1 MERSEI
7 GMWAA
12 FLLVM
17 GVVGWYMLEI
27 IRCPYWS
34 KEPVLHTYDLVRRC
48 GLMNST
54 WKRGMTSY
62 KYNVG
67 VGVGVGVGGG
77 LGGGSGISLWKVG
90 DSGYQGAVEKYTEF
104 LKKEWILGVEGDS
117 YTRSFKLS
125 AGDLEK
131 GAGSGAVISSFALAK
146 YPWWDASFSGGL
158 DTSGGE
164 MGGRGWMMTYPVYY
178 WISEPGISCG
188 GVLGDIWGNGGYGNE
203 KEGETWKVDYLC
215 VSRGVAGGVGGSG
228 IVKKDGV
235 EIVRTLFTTHL
246 YYLIFGLGSG
256 SGIRRNSALFRGD
269 PMSESMR
276 KVVPLVRFGVVEV
289 ELDEKKIWPLSKRN
303 WSRGRKWVKVDAKN
317 MTIMQ
322 FRLWKKW
329 MEGWYSSGGGSG
341 GNGGALGGFQMVGVF
356 PWSMMMDKV
365 ATEDW
370 IVWVLFSSALGEGE
384 MEEIESVL
392 FFRNERCLLEHK
404 DEIRGMTGSGTEIFS
419 LVGSWF
425 ARGVSVLEGK
435 ECFIRGLREMR
446 RIRKTFRVL
455 RIEGLGYNLG
465 LIAELNV
472 SGGVLEVG
480 KIVNREVCAY
490 YFYNRFW
497 GELEAR
503 KCFILL

>member
-7 GMWAA
+7 GMWAG

-48 GLMNST
+48 GVMNST

-62 KYNVG
+62 KYNI
-67 VGVGVGVGGG
+67 GVGVGVGG
-77 LGGGSGISLWKVG
+77 SGITLWKAG
-90 DSGYQGAVEKYTEF
+90 DAEYQGAVEKYAEF

-117 YTRSFKLS
+117 YTRTFKLS
-125 AGDLEK
+125 AAELEK
-131 GAGSGAVISSFALAK
+131 NAGGGAVISSYRLAK
-146 YPWWDASFSGGL
+146 YPWWDSSFSGGL
-158 DTSGGE
+158 DASGGGVE
-164 MGGRGWMMTYPVYY
+164 GCGWMMTYPVYY

-188 GVLGDIWGNGGYGNE
+188 GVLGDIWGSGWGNE

-215 VSRGVAGGVGGSG
+215 ISRGGGGEVGS
-228 IVKKDGV
+228 ISNKDGV
-235 EIVRTLFTTHL
+235 EVVRTLFTTHL
-246 YYLIFGLGSG
+246 YHLIFGVGGGG

-322 FRLWKKW
+322 FRLWKQW
-329 MEGWYSSGGGSG
+329 MEGWYSGGGGGG

-370 IVWVLFSSALGEGE
+370 IIWVLFSEGGLEGEGV
-384 MEEIESVL
+384 MEEFDCVL

-404 DEIRGMTGSGTEIFS
+404 DEIRGMAGSGREIFS

-435 ECFIRGLREMR
+435 EFFIRGLREMR

-465 LIAELNV
+465 LIAALGV
-472 SGGVLEVG
+472 SGGGEMGALEIG
-480 KIVNREVCAY
+480 KIVNREICAY

-497 GELEAR
+497 GDLEAR